1 MFLMLIR
8 KISRTMIFMLAAREA
23 RIVRRD
29 KKYIW
34 RILTSAVGDMILQ
47 TNYFSRNIYN
57 AYKSRCVR
65 EC

>member
-1 MFLMLIR
+1 
-8 KISRTMIFMLAAREA
+8 MLAAREA

-57 AYKSRCVR
+57 AYKSRCIR